1 MRNLILLLALLLV
14 AIPALAKPR
23 TKTYPVSCDRVWKAV
38 EAVAAGKDYTSTM
51 LDDKRQKAQF
61 VMGHG
66 AWTGKRTL
74 YLTLSGSGDSCEVA
88 VEGVFSGLA
97 HNDKGDLFKRID
109 QVLAETVPES
119 KPEPKK

>member
-1 MRNLILLLALLLV
+1 MRKLILLLTLLLV
-14 AIPALAKPR
+14 ASPALAKPR
-23 TKTYPVSCDRVWKAV
+23 TKSYPVSCDRVWKAV
-38 EAVAAGKDYTSTM
+38 EAVAAAKDYSSSM

-66 AWTGKRTL
+66 NWTGKRTL
-74 YLTLSGSGDSCEVA
+74 YLTLAGSGDSCEVA

-97 HNDKGDLFKRID
+97 HNDKGDLFKRIEHA
-109 QVLAETVPES
+109 LTETPSES